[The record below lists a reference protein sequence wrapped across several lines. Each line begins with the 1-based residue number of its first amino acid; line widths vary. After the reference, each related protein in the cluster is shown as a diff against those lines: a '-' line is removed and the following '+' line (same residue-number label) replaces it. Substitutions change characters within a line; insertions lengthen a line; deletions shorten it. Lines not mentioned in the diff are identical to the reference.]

1 MADEH
6 DWRDERP
13 DEDPV
18 AGNGERPETP
28 AEVTGDV
35 GEEAVVAEAA
45 HLLSAARFDDEL
57 ARLESIENEGPFD
70 GEQQQDQGL
79 AHARR
84 AESGGEAEDH
94 ADADD
99 GAIEAFEDGERVR
112 GPRAQSF
119 RRRLRDQ
126 VSTLPLAAWL
136 VALGAF
142 LLARERGVDGLP
154 ELTDLALVEVSVLA
168 VATTLIMH
176 SVLSGRRERGL
187 LFFGLW
193 IWVTAGM
200 IAALVYGIDDQPE
213 VGQWWPLILWSLAL
227 TLLLTYLLERTHDAR
242 LVLLS
247 TVVLVAGAVAYAVTS
262 GRIGQDV
269 LDQAADY
276 WPLLFSILGIVLL
289 PLVFRR
295 RPVSR

>member
-28 AEVTGDV
+28 AAVPGDV
-35 GEEAVVAEAA
+35 GEDAGVAEAA
-45 HLLSAARFDDEL
+45 HLLSA
-57 ARLESIENEGPFD
+57 
-70 GEQQQDQGL
+70 
-79 AHARR
+79 
-84 AESGGEAEDH
+84 EA
-94 ADADD
+94 
-99 GAIEAFEDGERVR
+99 GERGR

-126 VSTLPLAAWL
+126 GSTLPLAAWL

-242 LVLLS
+242 LV
-247 TVVLVAGAVAYAVTS
+247 
-262 GRIGQDV
+262 
-269 LDQAADY
+269 
-276 WPLLFSILGIVLL
+276 P
-289 PLVFRR
+289 
-295 RPVSR
+295 